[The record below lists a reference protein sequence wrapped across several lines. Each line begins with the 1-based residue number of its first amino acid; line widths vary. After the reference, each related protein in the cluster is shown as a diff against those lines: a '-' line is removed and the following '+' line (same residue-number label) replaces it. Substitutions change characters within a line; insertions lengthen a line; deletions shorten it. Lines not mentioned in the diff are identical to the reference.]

1 MELDRQKIMFDKALV
16 LREEL
21 KKRQHDFHAE
31 SYLHT
36 LIDSDQEAEVYLDA
50 PVEPFEKRR
59 EEEKQK

>member
-21 KKRQHDFHAE
+21 KKRQNDFHAE

-36 LIDSDQEAEVYLDA
+36 LIDSD
-50 PVEPFEKRR
+50 
-59 EEEKQK
+59 